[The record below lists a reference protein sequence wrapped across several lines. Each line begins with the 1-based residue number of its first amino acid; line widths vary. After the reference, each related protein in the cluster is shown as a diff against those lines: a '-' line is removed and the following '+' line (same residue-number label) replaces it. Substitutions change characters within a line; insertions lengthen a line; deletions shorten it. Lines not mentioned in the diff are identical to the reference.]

1 MMNFREFIET
11 KSKAWK
17 AKKAEVLQ
25 FWQNLKPNMPIRMEP
40 VPETHE
46 GTRFRSDGMR
56 ITGSP
61 EFINSV
67 MSRIKDIMQMENEYQ
82 RLDVEYRQI
91 ENPDG
96 DDTPGTQEFVFYCH
110 LVQKNAPAPKQV
122 KPKIPKPPKAG

>member
-17 AKKAEVLQ
+17 AKKADVLQ
-25 FWQNLKPNMPIRMEP
+25 FWQNLKPNMPIYMEP
-40 VPETHE
+40 VPESHE
-46 GTRFRSDGMR
+46 GTRFRSDGFR

-61 EFINSV
+61 EFINS
-67 MSRIKDIMQMENEYQ
+67 MLSRFKDIIQMENDLH

-91 ENPDG
+91 ESPNG

-110 LVQKNAPAPKQV
+110 LVKKDSAPVKPKF
-122 KPKIPKPPKAG
+122 PKIPKPKV